1 MWKDFFYFTKTERQG
16 IIVLVVLVIGVYTI
30 PALLQAFSGPE
41 KTDPTEQAKSE
52 KEYNEFISS
61 IKEAKQDKKYPV
73 YRGRY
78 SSPAYPKKEIRPAAF
93 DPNTADSATF
103 LSLRLPTWMAGNIL
117 RYRRKQGRFRR
128 PEDFRKIYG
137 LTEEQYRTL
146 YPYIQ
151 ITKDFSS
158 KDTVRLL
165 TAQSVQRDTLM
176 KYLPGTIISLNSAD
190 TTELKKIPGIGSS
203 IARMMVNYRERLGGF
218 FRIEQL
224 QEIHLKAEK
233 LRPWFSIDIQQ
244 TRRINLNKAGMERM
258 LHHPYINYYQ
268 AKVIIEYRKKKGFL
282 KSLKQLSL
290 YEEFT
295 PIDLERL
302 EPYICYN

>member
-1 MWKDFFYFTKTERQG
+1 MWKDFLYYTKTERQG
-16 IIVLVVLVIGVYTI
+16 IIVLVVLILGVYAA
-30 PALLQAFSGPE
+30 PKLFSFFKHAEDTDCKENE
-41 KTDPTEQAKSE
+41 KFD
-52 KEYNEFISS
+52 KEYNDFISVLRETKPHQKS
-61 IKEAKQDKKYPV
+61 GPSFQ
-73 YRGRY
+73 
-78 SSPAYPKKEIRPAAF
+78 SSPQREIKLAIF
-93 DPNTADSATF
+93 DPNTADSTTL
-103 LSLRLPTWMAGNIL
+103 LSLGLPSRMVKNIL
-117 RYRRKQGRFRR
+117 HYRNKQGKFRY

-203 IARMMVNYRERLGGF
+203 IARMIVNYRERLGGF
-218 FRIEQL
+218 FQIEQL

-244 TRRINLNKAGMERM
+244 TRRINVNKAGMERM
-258 LHHPYINYYQ
+258 MHHPYINYYQ
-268 AKVIIEYRKKKGFL
+268 AKVIIEYRKKKGSL

>member
-1 MWKDFFYFTKTERQG
+1 MWKDFLYYTKTERQG
-16 IIVLVVLVIGVYTI
+16 IIVLVVLILGVYAA
-30 PALLQAFSGPE
+30 PKLFSFFKHAEDTDCKENE
-41 KTDPTEQAKSE
+41 KFD
-52 KEYNEFISS
+52 KEYNDFISVLRETKPHQKS
-61 IKEAKQDKKYPV
+61 GPSFQ
-73 YRGRY
+73 
-78 SSPAYPKKEIRPAAF
+78 SSPQREIKLAIF
-93 DPNTADSATF
+93 DPNTADSTTL
-103 LSLRLPTWMAGNIL
+103 LSLGLPSRMVKNIL
-117 RYRRKQGRFRR
+117 HYRNKQGKFRY

-218 FRIEQL
+218 FRIEHL

-268 AKVIIEYRKKKGFL
+268 AKVIIEYRKKKGSL

>member
-1 MWKDFFYFTKTERQG
+1 MWKDFLYYTKTERQG
-16 IIVLVVLVIGVYTI
+16 IIVLVVLILGVYAT
-30 PALLQAFSGPE
+30 PKLFSFFTRAEDTDCKENE
-41 KTDPTEQAKSE
+41 KFD
-52 KEYNEFISS
+52 KEYNDFISVLRETKPHQKS
-61 IKEAKQDKKYPV
+61 GPSFQ
-73 YRGRY
+73 
-78 SSPAYPKKEIRPAAF
+78 SSPQREIKLAIF
-93 DPNTADSATF
+93 DPNTADSTTL
-103 LSLRLPTWMAGNIL
+103 LSLGLPSRMVKNIL
-117 RYRRKQGRFRR
+117 HYRNKQGKFRY

-233 LRPWFSIDIQQ
+233 LRPWFSIDTHQ
-244 TRRINLNKAGMERM
+244 TRRINVNKAGMERM
-258 LHHPYINYYQ
+258 MHHPYINYYQ
-268 AKVIIEYRKKKGFL
+268 AKVIIEYRKKKGSL

>member
-1 MWKDFFYFTKTERQG
+1 MWKDFLYYTKTERQG
-16 IIVLVVLVIGVYTI
+16 IIVLVVLILGVYAA
-30 PALLQAFSGPE
+30 PKLFSFFKHAEYTDCKENE
-41 KTDPTEQAKSE
+41 KFD
-52 KEYNEFISS
+52 KEYNDFISVLRETKPHQKS
-61 IKEAKQDKKYPV
+61 GPSFQ
-73 YRGRY
+73 
-78 SSPAYPKKEIRPAAF
+78 SSPQREIKLAIF
-93 DPNTADSATF
+93 DPNTADSTTL
-103 LSLRLPTWMAGNIL
+103 LSLGLPSRMVKNIL
-117 RYRRKQGRFRR
+117 HYRNKQGKFRY

-268 AKVIIEYRKKKGFL
+268 AKVIIEYRKKKGSL

>member
-1 MWKDFFYFTKTERQG
+1 MWKDFLYYTKTERQG
-16 IIVLVVLVIGVYTI
+16 IIVLVVLILGVYAA
-30 PALLQAFSGPE
+30 PKLFSFFKHAEDTDCKENE
-41 KTDPTEQAKSE
+41 KFD
-52 KEYNEFISS
+52 KEYNDFISVLRETKPHQKS
-61 IKEAKQDKKYPV
+61 GPSFQ
-73 YRGRY
+73 
-78 SSPAYPKKEIRPAAF
+78 SSPQREIKLAIF
-93 DPNTADSATF
+93 DPNTADSTTL
-103 LSLRLPTWMAGNIL
+103 LSLGLPSRMVKNIL
-117 RYRRKQGRFRR
+117 HYRNKQGKFRY

-268 AKVIIEYRKKKGFL
+268 AKVIIEYRKRKD
-282 KSLKQLSL
+282 
-290 YEEFT
+290 
-295 PIDLERL
+295 P
-302 EPYICYN
+302 

>member
-1 MWKDFFYFTKTERQG
+1 MWKDFLYYTKTERQG
-16 IIVLVVLVIGVYTI
+16 IIVLVVLILGVYAA
-30 PALLQAFSGPE
+30 PKLFSFFKHAEDTDCKENE
-41 KTDPTEQAKSE
+41 KFD
-52 KEYNEFISS
+52 KEYNDFISVLRETKPHQKS
-61 IKEAKQDKKYPV
+61 GPSFQ
-73 YRGRY
+73 
-78 SSPAYPKKEIRPAAF
+78 SSPQREIKLAIF
-93 DPNTADSATF
+93 DPNTADSTTL
-103 LSLRLPTWMAGNIL
+103 LSLGLPSRMVKNIL
-117 RYRRKQGRFRR
+117 HYRNKQGKFRY

-190 TTELKKIPGIGSS
+190 TPELKKIPGIGSS

-268 AKVIIEYRKKKGFL
+268 AKVIIEYRKKKGSL

>member
-1 MWKDFFYFTKTERQG
+1 M
-16 IIVLVVLVIGVYTI
+16 
-30 PALLQAFSGPE
+30 
-41 KTDPTEQAKSE
+41 
-52 KEYNEFISS
+52 
-61 IKEAKQDKKYPV
+61 IK
-73 YRGRY
+73 
-78 SSPAYPKKEIRPAAF
+78 
-93 DPNTADSATF
+93 
-103 LSLRLPTWMAGNIL
+103 NIL
-117 RYRRKQGRFRR
+117 HYRYKQGKFRH

-137 LTEEQYRTL
+137 LTEEQYQTL
-146 YPYIQ
+146 RPYIQ
-151 ITKDFSS
+151 ITEDFSS
-158 KDTVRLL
+158 TNKDTVRLL
-165 TAQSVQRDTLM
+165 TTPSIQRDTLV

-203 IARMMVNYRERLGGF
+203 IARMIVNYRERLGGF

-224 QEIHLKAEK
+224 QEIHLKAET
-233 LRPWFSIDIQQ
+233 LRPWFSIDTHQ
-244 TRRINLNKAGMERM
+244 TRRINVNKAGMERM
-258 LHHPYINYYQ
+258 MHHPYMNYYQ